1 MTAAA
6 TAAVLAMVMVVMAM
20 IVVMMAVVVIMM
32 VMLMAMV
39 MIVMMVMVVIVM
51 HNKFSFFVVVF
62 FSIIYAGP
70 DIVKTFIFLLLSPLR
85 ACETAKKRV

>member
-39 MIVMMVMVVIVM
+39 MIVMMVMIVIVM
-51 HNKFSFFVVVF
+51 HNKFSFFCSCVF
-62 FSIIYAGP
+62 LNYIRWPGHCQNIYFSASIPPPG
-70 DIVKTFIFLLLSPLR
+70 LR
-85 ACETAKKRV
+85 NR